1 MENEDLIQKQEKAGK
16 RFLQSLI
23 VPNVVLFTMIFIV
36 SLKDGIFGNLL
47 GLIVMIILCLLIYNG
62 FQAAKWIY
70 IAINSFN
77 LFNLLYALFAGSI
90 ATKASLLLNV
100 LTVIMLTLSI
110 VTTVV
115 LIFSGSVKDF
125 MYKQRY

>member
-16 RFLQSLI
+16 RILQSLI
-23 VPNVVLFTMIFIV
+23 VTNIVLFAMIFIV
-36 SLKDGIFGNLL
+36 SLKDGILGNLL
-47 GLIVMIILCLLIYNG
+47 GIIMMIILCLLIYNG

-77 LFNLLYALFAGSI
+77 ILNLLYALFAGSI